1 MKNNYT
7 TPSTEVLLLRM
18 EETIC
23 GISGGETYTPKP
35 GTLDPDSD

>member
-23 GISGGETYTPKP
+23 GVSGGETYTPTP
-35 GTLDPDSD
+35 GTFDPDSD